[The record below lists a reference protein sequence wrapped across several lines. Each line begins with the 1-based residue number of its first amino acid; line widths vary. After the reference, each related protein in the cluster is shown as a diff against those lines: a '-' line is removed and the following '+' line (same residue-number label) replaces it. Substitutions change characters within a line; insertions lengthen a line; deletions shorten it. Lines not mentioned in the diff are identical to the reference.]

1 MAGLLREE
9 PHYEC
14 GKSELD
20 YTSVKYVQGDIES
33 DYWQH
38 LSPKNTLASGNP
50 LLFEIESTSDFVD
63 LSQTTISIKYRVK
76 ESDGTV
82 LDGTSKAAPIN
93 NTLHSLF
100 SQVTISLKDHNI
112 SQPNSAYP
120 YRAYLE
126 TLLNYSKGA
135 KKTWL
140 QGSGWSMDDAGKL
153 DAEINTALA
162 KRRKPLEGNAV
173 AELKGRLHSDI
184 FFQPRLIPNGL
195 DIRITL
201 TQSKPEFSI
210 QSFDAGRKYSVD
222 IEEATLN
229 VRKVKLSPQKQ
240 IAFEKAIS
248 TTPAR
253 LPITYCT
260 MKSCSIAAGLT
271 SYNQDGLF
279 TGVLPSLIVLGL
291 VSNEAYSGSYATNPF
306 NFKHYDLQSLVLNVD
321 GRSVPTR
328 PLSPDFSKD
337 HVLDCYDTLW
347 QALGTQ
353 FDNWANDITLN
364 AYTKGCTLYAFNL
377 TPDNCPHNN
386 STKTGSVDL
395 SMRFGTALPETVSL
409 VCYASYEN
417 SIQIDM
423 HRNVIT
429 DIST

>member
-1 MAGLLREE
+1 MALLYDVQ
-9 PHYEC
+9 HHEC

-20 YTSVKYVQGDIES
+20 YQTPRFVQGDIES
-33 DYWQH
+33 DYWQY
-38 LSPKNTLASGNP
+38 LAPKNTLTSGSP

-63 LSQTTISIKYRVK
+63 LSQTTLSVKYKVT
-76 ESDGTV
+76 ESDGT
-82 LDGTSKAAPIN
+82 LLADTSKAAPIN

-112 SQPNSAYP
+112 SQPNSSYP

-140 QGSGWSMDDAGKL
+140 QGAGWSMDEAGKF
-153 DAEINTALA
+153 DEATNEALA
-162 KRRKPLEGNAV
+162 KRRKPLEGVDAIV
-173 AELKGRLHSDI
+173 ELKGRLHSDI
-184 FFQPRLIPNGL
+184 FFQQRLIPNGL

-201 TQSKPEFSI
+201 TQSKPEFCI
-210 QSFDAGRKYSVD
+210 QSFDVGKTYEVTIVSA
-222 IEEATLN
+222 ALN
-229 VRKVKLSPQKQ
+229 VRKVKLSPQTHLD
-240 IAFEKAIS
+240 FEKSITKA
-248 TTPAR
+248 PAQ

-279 TGVLPSLIVLGL
+279 TGALPTLVVFGL
-291 VSNEAYSGSYATNPF
+291 VSNEAYSGSYAKNPF
-306 NFKHYDLQSLVLNVD
+306 NFRHYDLQSLVLNVD
-321 GRSVPTR
+321 GRSIPTK
-328 PLSPDFSKD
+328 PLSPNFTKG
-337 HVLDCYDTLW
+337 HVLDCYDSLYY
-347 QALGTQ
+347 ALGTQ
-353 FDNWANDITLN
+353 FDNLDNDITID
-364 AYTKGCTLYAFNL
+364 AYCKGCTIYAFNL

-386 STKTGSVDL
+386 TTRTGSVDL
-395 SMRFGTALPETVSL
+395 SMRFGTALPETISL

-417 SIQIDM
+417 TIQIDA